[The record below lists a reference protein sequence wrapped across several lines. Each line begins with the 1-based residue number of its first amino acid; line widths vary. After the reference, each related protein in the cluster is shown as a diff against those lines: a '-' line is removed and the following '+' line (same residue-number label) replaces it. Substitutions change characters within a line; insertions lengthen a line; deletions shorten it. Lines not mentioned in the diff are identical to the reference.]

1 MWSCLHMTQP
11 DAKCCGQGAAVA
23 ACYKLLPAVHRLW
36 KPITGEFDDYIVSP
50 KVSRLVL
57 T

>member
-1 MWSCLHMTQP
+1 M
-11 DAKCCGQGAAVA
+11 A

-36 KPITGEFDDYIVSP
+36 RPISGEFDDYIVSP
-50 KVSRLVL
+50 KASAWRGQTL